1 MADNSIMRISRCNE
15 IKNDLDQAVLWLN
28 NLQFEAGYF
37 IMVNYYVDGPGSDI
51 DAVLALGLKSGVG
64 KNCYKVISTTKR
76 GLIWGVFYDP
86 NDLPDVSSLDH
97 EEDFLYHDPKTDTW
111 FLINNKNGI
120 RTFTEI
126 SDIPQTFINLAD
138 GTIWVSNE
146 NRRVARINDLADSYN
161 KEEIDKRIEYARNNP
176 KYIKF
181 ENLTTDQKEQI
192 KGDKGEQGDKGEHGD
207 QGIQGE
213 RGIRGYNGTIE
224 NFVVLSQADY
234 DALEYVDPYKFYFT
248 YEEDE
253 QPPHEDFYAYVLD
266 YMLYIYAIL
275 F

>member
-1 MADNSIMRISRCNE
+1 MSNQSIMRISRSNE
-15 IKNDLDQAVLWLN
+15 IKNDLDQAILWLN
-28 NLQFEAGYF
+28 NLHFEAGYLV
-37 IMVNYYVDGPGSDI
+37 MVNYRVAGPGSDI
-51 DAVLALGLKSGVG
+51 DAVLALGLKSGTG
-64 KNCYKVISTTKR
+64 KNYYKVISTTKR

-111 FLINNKNGI
+111 FLINSKNGI

-146 NRRVARINDLADSYN
+146 NRRVARVNDLADSYN

-181 ENLTTDQKEQI
+181 ENLTTDQK
-192 KGDKGEQGDKGEHGD
+192 
-207 QGIQGE
+207 
-213 RGIRGYNGTIE
+213 
-224 NFVVLSQADY
+224 
-234 DALEYVDPYKFYFT
+234 
-248 YEEDE
+248 
-253 QPPHEDFYAYVLD
+253 
-266 YMLYIYAIL
+266 
-275 F
+275 